1 MPELLQRNMQNPSN
15 MDIFVLP
22 GLFSNGNACGNYKT
36 DTGRANTMIFET
48 HAHYDDEQY
57 EEDRDRLLG
66 SMQENG
72 ISRIVN
78 AGASIETTEKG
89 IRLAEKYPFV
99 YAAAGVHPSETAQ
112 LDEDSF
118 VRLKEL
124 AIHPKTV
131 AVGEIGLDYYWDK
144 EPDVQEKQ
152 RYWFRRQLELA
163 AQLGLPVII
172 HSRDASADTLAIMKE
187 ACDMHIP
194 GVIHCFSYSVETA
207 LEYVSM
213 GYYIG
218 VGGVVTFKNAKKLKE
233 AVEKIPLANILL
245 ETDCPY
251 MAPEPYRG
259 KRNSS
264 LYLPYI
270 AAKIA
275 EIKGMTQQEI
285 IEATWNNACRM
296 YRMDA

>member
-1 MPELLQRNMQNPSN
+1 LPELLQRNMQNPSN

-22 GLFSNGNACGNYKT
+22 GLFSNGNACGILKT